1 MRYLSVFQGLQ
12 ALPPSIH
19 AESAV
24 KHTPLTVKHTR
35 PAVKHSRPAVKHSRL
50 AVKHSAPAVKHT
62 GAPVEH
68 SPPAAEHSTAAVE
81 HTRQAIERSRA
92 TGRQRV
98 LAFKQREPALKQ
110 TPQSIQ
116 HRRNPRWSEAAS
128 QPSEAFKSLQL
139 LTELT
144 LIKENPTMD
153 TKITNRV
160 TMYKTVSSYL
170 DEHSSVWN
178 TMAPLQTALTQFK
191 AEIAGIDTTAQQ
203 KEAPSGATDDK
214 AEAREALEDVLFLA
228 CEALGVVAHTS
239 NDHDLAALT
248 DVTRTGLDRMAA
260 EELSNRAAS
269 VLAQANVH
277 KTSLVPLQVTQDNL
291 DEFEQ
296 ALQEFNAVKT
306 GPRAAIVARATQ
318 TESLSTRVRRTNG
331 ILRNQI
337 DRMVSLFNRSNPDFV
352 SGYQSARVIVDRAA
366 SHSTRP
372 TAPPPA

>member
-1 MRYLSVFQGLQ
+1 
-12 ALPPSIH
+12 
-19 AESAV
+19 
-24 KHTPLTVKHTR
+24 
-35 PAVKHSRPAVKHSRL
+35 
-50 AVKHSAPAVKHT
+50 
-62 GAPVEH
+62 
-68 SPPAAEHSTAAVE
+68 
-81 HTRQAIERSRA
+81 
-92 TGRQRV
+92 
-98 LAFKQREPALKQ
+98 
-110 TPQSIQ
+110 
-116 HRRNPRWSEAAS
+116 
-128 QPSEAFKSLQL
+128 
-139 LTELT
+139 
-144 LIKENPTMD
+144 MD

-170 DEHSSVWN
+170 DEHSSVWS

-203 KEAPSGATDDK
+203 QEAPNGATDDK

-248 DVTRTGLDRMAA
+248 DVTRTALDRMAA
-260 EELSNRAAS
+260 EELSNRAAT
-269 VLAQANVH
+269 VLAQANAH

-372 TAPPPA
+372 TAPPPTPA